1 MLGRPSMEVL
11 GTLWRNCSTHPIFR
25 EFTHFWRKEKQIKMI
40 KFRKK
45 TIGDVMKKLLK
56 KLIDFM
62 EVGLQSAVI
71 AIGIIRKLN
80 FRVQW

>member
-1 MLGRPSMEVL
+1 
-11 GTLWRNCSTHPIFR
+11 
-25 EFTHFWRKEKQIKMI
+25 MI

-71 AIGIIRKLN
+71 AIGNIRKLN
-80 FRVQW
+80 FRVQ